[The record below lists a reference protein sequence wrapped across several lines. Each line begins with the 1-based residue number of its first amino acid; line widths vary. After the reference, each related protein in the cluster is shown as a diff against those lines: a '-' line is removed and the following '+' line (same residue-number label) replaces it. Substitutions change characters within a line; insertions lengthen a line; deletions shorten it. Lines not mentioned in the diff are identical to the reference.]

1 MNMKE
6 TIKATAESLGWDVSF
21 DKDEVGE
28 NCVTFSNTMPSGAQS
43 IIRGPYTKYED
54 IPARISEVSEGM
66 RKINPKAAVGN
77 EAGENEAQ
85 ALAEDLAWAVSA
97 TNMLSCRLKAAIT
110 QPKYVTVSVHDSG
123 VGIPGGARN
132 SRRNVP
138 VFVWNDYVLYPCVNA
153 FSDGISYWISK
164 RYVGVAKYCF
174 TIRSARDMDVMGLP
188 MADNEARN
196 PTQMARTLFSFEK
209 LLDD

>member
-1 MNMKE
+1 MNKKE

-21 DKDEVGE
+21 DKNEVGE

-43 IIRGPYTKYED
+43 IIRGPYTTYED
-54 IPARISEVSEGM
+54 IPARISEVSEEM
-66 RKINPKAAVGN
+66 SKINPKAAAGKGAN
-77 EAGENEAQ
+77 ENDAQ

-97 TNMLSCRLKAAIT
+97 TDTLSCRLKAAIA
-110 QPKYVTVSVHDSG
+110 QSEYVTVLVHDSG
-123 VGIPGGARN
+123 VGVPGGAQN
-132 SRRNVP
+132 SKRNVP
-138 VFVWNDYVLYPCVNA
+138 VFVWDDYVLYPCVNA

-188 MADNEARN
+188 MADNEARD
-196 PTQMARTLFSFEK
+196 PVEMARTLFSFEK